1 MLPLGRAGDV
11 FSGGTVALID
21 LTVGLEVAGGFIL
34 LLLVFLEETLV
45 RRDPA

>member
-1 MLPLGRAGDV
+1 MPLGRAGDV
-11 FSGGTVALID
+11 FSGGTVALLD

-34 LLLVFLEETLV
+34 LLLMFLEETLV